1 MGWSGV
7 RGPVGRGTGQT
18 EWRDSRKGGRRSANR
33 AIMTGQARTKPLT
46 ARLLRTRSRKM
57 TKTAKNLS
65 AFAESPIGCFA
76 GSVDSELPTLSKGS
90 GDFI

>member
-1 MGWSGV
+1 
-7 RGPVGRGTGQT
+7 
-18 EWRDSRKGGRRSANR
+18 
-33 AIMTGQARTKPLT
+33 
-46 ARLLRTRSRKM
+46 M